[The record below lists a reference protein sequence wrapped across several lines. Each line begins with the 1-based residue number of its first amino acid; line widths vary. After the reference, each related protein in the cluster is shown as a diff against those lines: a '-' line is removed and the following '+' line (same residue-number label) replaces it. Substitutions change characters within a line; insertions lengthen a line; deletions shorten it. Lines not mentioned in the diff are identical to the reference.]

1 MGRERRFSVERGSSY
16 PGDCSHEFRP
26 VAPARRSRGSFFGG
40 DGEGS
45 ESNSRH
51 SRQGAAG
58 ARRNSKSGQPIMT
71 MIFRKPIEGI
81 ERPQMPADVVIVG
94 GGPAGMACA
103 LRLAQLIDAHNAAH
117 PDSQLSKENIYVLEK
132 AREIGQHCLSGALLD
147 PRSMRELLPDFE
159 KEAPLDA
166 KVDKE
171 SVYFLTEKSKF
182 KFPITP
188 PPLRDHG
195 NYVISLNRFV
205 KWLGSKV
212 EETGITIFTGFAG
225 SELLFEGDRV
235 TGVRTDDKGVDKEGH
250 QKSNFEPGYD
260 LQAKIVILAEGPRG
274 SLTKQLINKFDL
286 AKNTNPQTYGVG
298 VKELWEVPAGRIAPG
313 EVIYTMGWPLTTKE
327 YGGAWIY
334 GSKDNVVSLG
344 FVTGLDYADP
354 RLDPQRVLQQFKRH
368 PFVAKLLEGG
378 KMIRY
383 GAKSL
388 PYGGWW
394 AIPPVAGNG
403 WMILGDSAGFLNSAR
418 LKGIHLAIKS
428 GMLAAETAFEAL
440 KKDDSSAAMLG
451 EYQKKVE
458 SSWIKDELWK
468 VRNMHQGF
476 EQGLYAGMFHTGL
489 QMITGGRG
497 LRNRYPARAGHE
509 HMHKLAELPADGG
522 AEAHLLGPAKGDGRL
537 TFDKLTDLYHSG
549 TKHEEDQPSHLVID
563 DTNICNTR
571 CVKEYGSPCQNFCP
585 ANVYEMVD
593 DASQPNGKLISLN
606 PSNCVHC
613 KTCDIADPYQIITW
627 VPPEGGGGPNYDGM

>member
-1 MGRERRFSVERGSSY
+1 ML
-16 PGDCSHEFRP
+16 
-26 VAPARRSRGSFFGG
+26 
-40 DGEGS
+40 
-45 ESNSRH
+45 
-51 SRQGAAG
+51 
-58 ARRNSKSGQPIMT
+58 
-71 MIFRKPIEGI
+71 IFRKPIEGI

-103 LRLAQLIDAHNAAH
+103 IRLAQLIDAHNAAH
-117 PDSQLSKENIYVLEK
+117 PDQQLSKENIYVLEK

-147 PRSMRELLPDFE
+147 PRAMNELLPGFE

-166 KVDKE
+166 KVEKE
-171 SVYFLTEKSKF
+171 AVYFLTEKGKL

-188 PPLRDHG
+188 PFLRDHG

-205 KWLGSKV
+205 KWMGTKV

-225 SELLFEGDRV
+225 SELIFSDDSKEARV
-235 TGVRTDDKGVDKEGH
+235 TGVRTDDKGVDKEGRP
-250 QKSNFEPGYD
+250 KSNFEPGYD
-260 LQAKIVILAEGPRG
+260 LQAKVVILAEGTRG
-274 SLTKQLINKFDL
+274 SLTKQLIEKFDL
-286 AKNTNPQTYGVG
+286 AKDANAQTYGVG
-298 VKELWEVPAGRIAPG
+298 VKELWEVPSGRIAPG
-313 EVIYTMGWPLTTKE
+313 DVIYTMGWPLTTHE
-327 YGGAWIY
+327 YGGGWIY
-334 GSKDNVVSLG
+334 GAKSEGSKDNVVSLG

-354 RLDPQRVLQQFKRH
+354 RLDPQHVLQDFKQH

-383 GAKSL
+383 GAKSM

-394 AIPPVAGNG
+394 AIPPVSGNG

-440 KKDDSSAAMLG
+440 TKDDSSAATLASF
-451 EYQKKVE
+451 QKKVE
-458 SSWIKDELWK
+458 SSWIKEELWK
-468 VRNMHQGF
+468 VRNLHQGF
-476 EQGLYAGMFHTGL
+476 EHGMLAGMFNTGL

-497 LRNRYPARAGHE
+497 LHNRYPGQAGYE
-509 HMHKLAELPADGG
+509 RMRKLAELPANGG
-522 AEAHLLGPAKGDGRL
+522 PEAHLLGPAKGDGKL

-549 TKHEEDQPSHLVID
+549 TKHEEDQPSHLVIH
-563 DTNICNTR
+563 DTNICNSK
-571 CVKEYGSPCQNFCP
+571 CVKEFGSPCQNFCP
-585 ANVYEMVD
+585 ANVYEMVED
-593 DASQPNGKLISLN
+593 PSQPNGKRISLN